1 MLEPGASV
9 DVGGMTLKLKI
20 TSAEPANHRTDVLG
34 VVCFQGELQKGGLAA
49 LDEAFGGALA
59 KHLESVEFTGKANQL
74 IEVPT
79 LGRIPAPRLLVCGAG
94 ERGEGEAVRL
104 EAALATVV
112 RATLGTNPSAVA
124 VALPEN
130 VASFR
135 AVGEGVVLGAYRF
148 TKYLTGERRPKREIE
163 RIELLTNAR
172 ITAGENRDLEL
183 GRAIA
188 EAICLTRDVVNE
200 PPNVLYPETLVERAR
215 TVAKKGNLKLK
226 VLDPKALAAQG
237 HALHVAV
244 GQGSVHGPY
253 LAHLTYT
260 PSKPGKR
267 IVFVGKGVTFDTG
280 GICIKPMQGMAD
292 MKTDMAGAGAVLGLM
307 AAVAAL
313 RPDVEVH
320 GILGAAENMPDGN
333 AYRPADVLH
342 SLSGKTVEII
352 NTDAE
357 GRLILAD
364 ALTYATR
371 LEPDA
376 IIDAATLT
384 GATLISLGQ
393 PYSAFFSNDDVLA
406 EAMQRAARHAGE
418 SFWRMPLID
427 ELATQL
433 KSDVADLKHTG
444 DRYGGAISAALFL
457 REFVEQ
463 VPWIHCDIPGAVYA
477 DRPSGVYPKGA
488 TGHAVMTF
496 LKLLESFSEG
506 AAVSSKKA
514 APKTD
519 AAAAGGP
526 RRSAKKTTAGKS
538 GRAGTA
544 KAQSG
549 KAAQGGPARKPA
561 PSRRKS

>member
-1 MLEPGASV
+1 
-9 DVGGMTLKLKI
+9 MTLKIKI
-20 TSAEPANHRTDVLG
+20 TSAEPANHRTDALG
-34 VVCFQGELQKGGLAA
+34 VVCFQGELEQGGLAA
-49 LDEAFGGALA
+49 LDRAFGGALA

-74 IEVPT
+74 VEVPS
-79 LGRIPAPRLLVCGAG
+79 LGRVPAPRLLVCGAG
-94 ERGEGEAVRL
+94 ERGDGEATRL

-112 RATLGTNPSAVA
+112 RATLSTSPSAIA
-124 VALPEN
+124 VVLPEK
-130 VASFR
+130 VASYR

-148 TKYLTGERRPKREIE
+148 TKYLTGDRRPKRELE
-163 RIELLTNAR
+163 RIELLTTVQVSAAESR
-172 ITAGENRDLEL
+172 ELEL

-200 PPNVLYPETLVERAR
+200 PPNVLYPETLVQRAR
-215 TVAKKGNLKLK
+215 EVAKKGNLKLK
-226 VLDPKALAAQG
+226 VLDPKALAAAG

-253 LAHLTYT
+253 LAHLSYT
-260 PSKPGKR
+260 PRKPGKR

-313 RPDVEVH
+313 QPDVEVH

-333 AYRPADVLH
+333 AYRPADVLA

-393 PYSAFFSNDDVLA
+393 PYSAFFSNDEVLA

-418 SFWRMPLID
+418 SFWRMPLIE

-457 REFVEQ
+457 REFVDQ

-496 LKLLESFSEG
+496 LKLIESFSEG
-506 AAVSSKKA
+506 AEVSSKKA
-514 APKTD
+514 KPKTD
-519 AAAAGGP
+519 GAAAPA
-526 RRSAKKTTAGKS
+526 AKKTPKKASGKRTRAPAGAKATSTKATRGRSTS
-538 GRAGTA
+538 GRTA
-544 KAQSG
+544 
-549 KAAQGGPARKPA
+549 
-561 PSRRKS
+561 RRSTS